1 MRLIAFGGDERLSGA
16 LAAARARGW
25 ETLHVRA
32 QEDAQG
38 LGGADAVLLPW
49 PRSFEAETLQG
60 GALDRQQTLAAIPPC
75 RAALLGGDV
84 RAQEVPQAAMA
95 VLPGEDETF
104 LLKNAALTA
113 EGALFAAHAKTGRA
127 LLGRSCLV
135 TGFGRIG
142 RALVARLTAMEA
154 FAVVCA
160 RSEAQMRLAHGM
172 GAHPV
177 PMHAL
182 TAACAQ
188 AELVFNT
195 VPARVLGE
203 EALSALRGHAQVI
216 ELASAPYG
224 ADPELARHLGV
235 PMAIES
241 GLPGRFAPVDAGAAL
256 FEALERAMNAERGG
270 KQHGGA

>member
-1 MRLIAFGGDERLSGA
+1 M
-16 LAAARARGW
+16 
-25 ETLHVRA
+25 
-32 QEDAQG
+32 
-38 LGGADAVLLPW
+38 
-49 PRSFEAETLQG
+49 
-60 GALDRQQTLAAIPPC
+60 
-75 RAALLGGDV
+75 
-84 RAQEVPQAAMA
+84 RAQEVPQAGME
-95 VLPGEDETF
+95 VLPGKDEAF

-113 EGALFAAHAKTGRA
+113 EGALFAAHARTGRA

-154 FAVVCA
+154 FVVVCA

-195 VPARVLGE
+195 VPARVLDE

-224 ADPELARHLGV
+224 ADPELAQHLGV

-256 FEALERAMNAERGG
+256 FEALERAMNAEQGG
-270 KQHGGA
+270 E